1 MRQQEDVRKLTIAG
15 RDLRLA
21 GENVETG
28 GEILGK
34 GTHTLEGYT
43 LEDKG
48 YFGPGE
54 LPTFD
59 PEIFDMPNGKV
70 EDVLFEDLKLKLL
83 TNQVTEGPEGDVAL
97 RDFAHKVHDYV
108 KSHEIN

>member
-1 MRQQEDVRKLTIAG
+1 MPGLRTALPGACLDEREDLVPRRREEQA
-15 RDLRLA
+15 DLQALP
-21 GENVETG
+21 TG
-28 GEILGK
+28 DVLGK
-34 GTHTLEGYT
+34 GTHQLEGYT

-59 PEIFDMPNGKV
+59 PEIFDMPHGKV

-83 TNQVTEGPEGDVAL
+83 SNQVSEGSEGDRVL
-97 RDFAHKVHDYV
+97 REFAHKVA
-108 KSHEIN
+108 